1 MNDRL
6 TRWLHRIGFRL
17 RNKAIDLRTGVDPN
31 VVTLALDSQVRII
44 TGKVPPEV
52 MAKVLKIRQTILR
65 ILPRSGNLAPGSPEL
80 FLVERTATDYL
91 PTSLEAFLKL
101 PRGYAALQPIKD
113 GKTAKQILLDQL
125 TLLESKMAEVAEDVQ
140 RHDSD
145 RLLANGRFLEERFGR
160 SPHSLKPP
168 APSGD

>member
-1 MNDRL
+1 MNDRV
-6 TRWLHRIGFRL
+6 TRWLHRIGFRP
-17 RNKAIDLRTGVDPN
+17 RNKTIDLRTGVDPN

-52 MAKVLKIRQTILR
+52 MAKVLKIRQTIVG
-65 ILPRSGNLAPGSPEL
+65 ILPRSGSFAPGSPEL

-91 PTSLEAFLKL
+91 PTTLEAFLKL
-101 PRGYAALQPIKD
+101 PRVYATLQPIKD

-125 TLLESKMAEVAEDVQ
+125 TLLENKMNEVAEDVQ
-140 RHDSD
+140 RHDAD

-160 SPHSLKPP
+160 SSLSLKPP